1 MSFKTLN
8 ERVRLEVKARE
19 SKSSKSTGL
28 DDSTLNGLCVRSKD
42 DGKTWTVIGI
52 IDKDGET
59 FFKMTAPGLPDAD
72 GNPGQTEKLVIN
84 KKELKGKYD
93 LA

>member
-8 ERVRLEVKARE
+8 ERVRLEVKAR
-19 SKSSKSTGL
+19 SSKKSEKPDL
-28 DDSTLNGLCVRSKD
+28 DDSNLNGLCVRSKE

-52 IDKDGET
+52 SDKDGET
-59 FFKMTAPGLPDAD
+59 YFKMTAPGLPDEN
-72 GNPGQTEKLVIN
+72 GNPGPTEKLLIN
-84 KKELKGKYD
+84 KKDLKGKYD

>member
-8 ERVRLEVKARE
+8 ERVKLEVKARE
-19 SKSSKSTGL
+19 SKKSKSTGL
-28 DDSTLNGLCVRSKD
+28 DDSTLDGLCVRSKD
-42 DGKTWTVIGI
+42 DGKTWEVKGVFV
-52 IDKDGET
+52 KDDET
-59 FFKMTAPGLPDAD
+59 FFKLVAPGLPDVD
-72 GNPGQTEKLVIN
+72 GHSSPSEKLTIN

>member
-42 DGKTWTVIGI
+42 DGKTWTVRGI